1 MTTQGQRDQMSHPH
15 VPQRGPAYNRVQMHT
30 SPERLLNSL
39 CLRYVLALRA
49 LAMVGLALGL
59 MLTGPALGL
68 RFSWWLVA
76 IVAPLALYTA
86 WSWQRLSGG
95 MVVHSSTLL
104 TQLLADLLAL
114 SLLFYLSGGSG
125 NPFTALLLLPVTVA
139 AATLPPLLTWLV
151 TGLAILS
158 YTLLMF
164 FHVPL
169 EGTPHQM
176 HGFTVHVWGMW
187 FGFVLSALLVAFFVA
202 RIGATLRH
210 NAAALARAREEALE
224 AERLVALGTLAAG
237 TAHELGT
244 PLATMAVLAREL
256 EHELED
262 DRDLA
267 AQLGLLR
274 DQIERCKG
282 ILSGMARKA
291 GQLRAEAGES
301 LPLDRFLE
309 GLLEHWRAD
318 HPDCTLQVSMTGDD
332 PPPRVIVDRTLAQAL
347 ENLLNNAAKASPGWV
362 SFDARWGN
370 RDLSLAI
377 RDEGPGL
384 PPGVREELGR
394 PFVSTKPPGEGMGL
408 GIYLARNT
416 IERLGGTL
424 RFLDRQ
430 PRGTRVEIELPLNQL
445 LSDGA
450 DG

>member
-1 MTTQGQRDQMSHPH
+1 MSE
-15 VPQRGPAYNRVQMHT
+15 
-30 SPERLLNSL
+30 SPERLLNTL
-39 CLRYVLALRA
+39 CLQYVLALRV

-59 MLTGPALGL
+59 VLTGPALGL
-68 RFSWWLVA
+68 HFSRGFVVIA
-76 IVAPLALYTA
+76 AVLALYTA
-86 WSWQRLSGG
+86 WSWLRLRGG

-114 SLLFYLSGGSG
+114 SLLIYLSGGST
-125 NPFTALLLLPVTVA
+125 NPFTALLLLPITVA
-139 AATLPPLLTWLV
+139 AATLRPLLTWLV

-169 EGTPHQM
+169 GGMSHGI

-202 RIGATLRH
+202 RIGATLRN

-256 EHELED
+256 EHELSDEPE
-262 DRDLA
+262 LA
-267 AQLGLLR
+267 SQLQLLR
-274 DQIERCKG
+274 GQVDRCKE

-291 GQLRAEAGES
+291 GQLRAEAGECQ
-301 LPLDRFLE
+301 PLDRFLE
-309 GLLEHWRAD
+309 GMLTHWREA
-318 HPDCTLQVSMTGDD
+318 HPACSLEVSLEGAGA
-332 PPPRVIVDRTLAQAL
+332 PPEVIADRTLSQAL
-347 ENLLNNAAKASPGWV
+347 ENLLNNAAEVSPD
-362 SFDARWGN
+362 SIRFSARWQES
-370 RDLSLAI
+370 RLQLSLC
-377 RDEGPGL
+377 DEGPGL
-384 PPGVREELGR
+384 PPRVREELGR

-424 RFLDRQ
+424 RFREGR
-430 PRGTRVEIELPLNQL
+430 PRGTCIEIELPLAQL
-445 LSDGA
+445 QPG
-450 DG
+450 GERHE